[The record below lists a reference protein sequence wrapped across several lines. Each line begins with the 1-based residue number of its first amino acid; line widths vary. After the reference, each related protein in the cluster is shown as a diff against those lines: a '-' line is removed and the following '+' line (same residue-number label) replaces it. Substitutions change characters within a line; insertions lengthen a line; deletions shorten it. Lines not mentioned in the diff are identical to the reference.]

1 MRAGARPLARRRNIV
16 EGSVAAPQLVTLELG
31 ADYPELRDAVR
42 RVCAPFPGEYWRTR
56 DETSTYPSEFVRALT
71 EAGFLAALIPEEYE
85 GSGLP
90 LRAAAVI
97 LEEVNANGCNAGAA
111 HAQMYIMGTLLRHG
125 SAEQKARYLPAIARG
140 DLRLQAFG
148 VTEPTTGSDT
158 TKLKTRAERR
168 GDHYVVTG
176 QKVWTSR
183 ALHSDLML
191 LLARTAPID
200 AARKRTDGLSVFLVD
215 INASLGKGLEIR
227 PLKAMIN
234 HGATEVFLDGLQ
246 VPAENLIGEEGRG
259 FRYILDGM
267 NAERIL
273 IAAEAVGDG
282 RWLLDKAVAYANTR
296 HVFDR
301 PIGQNQGVQF
311 PLARAYAEI
320 EAADMM
326 VRRAA
331 ALFAAGRDCG
341 ADANI
346 AKHLAAE
353 AAWHAGEA
361 AMQTHGGF
369 AFAREYDI
377 ERKWR
382 ECRLYQIAPI
392 STNMVLAYIA
402 QHVLGLP
409 RSY

>member
-1 MRAGARPLARRRNIV
+1 MEESLASDQPV
-16 EGSVAAPQLVTLELG
+16 SVALG
-31 ADYPELRDAVR
+31 ADYPELREAVG
-42 RVCAPFPGEYWRTR
+42 RVCARFPGEYWRER
-56 DETSTYPSEFVRALT
+56 DETSTYPTEFVAALT
-71 EAGFLAALIPEEYE
+71 EAGFLGALIPEEYG

-97 LEEVNANGCNAGAA
+97 LEEINANGCNAGAA

-125 SAEQKARYLPAIARG
+125 NAEQKQRYLPGIAEG
-140 DLRLQAFG
+140 TLRLQAFG

-158 TKLKTRAERR
+158 TRLKTRAERR
-168 GDHYVVTG
+168 NDHYVVTG

-191 LLARTAPID
+191 LLARTTPQD
-200 AARKRTDGLSVFLVD
+200 QVKRRTEGLSVFLVD
-215 INASLGKGLEIR
+215 LRESLGKGVEIR

-234 HGATEVFLDGLQ
+234 HNATEVFMDGLK
-246 VPAENLIGEEGRG
+246 VPFENLIGEEGQG

-267 NAERIL
+267 NAERTL
-273 IAAEAVGDG
+273 IGAEAIGDG
-282 RWLLDKAVAYANTR
+282 RWLLNKAVAYAKER
-296 HVFDR
+296 RVFDR
-301 PIGQNQGVQF
+301 PIGQNQGIQF
-311 PLARAYAEI
+311 PLARAYASL

-331 ALFAAGRDCG
+331 AMFAAGRDCG
-341 ADANI
+341 PDANM

-353 AAWHAGEA
+353 AAWGAAEA
-361 AMQTHGGF
+361 AMQTFGGF
-369 AFAREYDI
+369 AFAREYDV

-382 ECRLYQIAPI
+382 ESRLYQIAPI
-392 STNMVLAYIA
+392 STNMVLAYLS